1 MENCKR
7 KYDNSHWISIA
18 AITSYYQLNGLKQ
31 YNIISQICRQE
42 SWWVQLVPLLK
53 VSGKSNQG
61 FVGSYLEALGLMRG
75 KSTFRLIHV
84 LGTNQFHVGT
94 LSF

>member
-7 KYDNSHWISIA
+7 KYDNSHWISTA

-31 YNIISQICRQE
+31 YNIVSQICRQE

-53 VSGKSNQG
+53 VSGKSNQSI
-61 FVGSYLEALGLMRG
+61 VGSYLEALGSDEG
-75 KSTFRLIHV
+75 EVNF
-84 LGTNQFHVGT
+84 
-94 LSF
+94 